1 VIVQEFERQM
11 LTRLDAST
19 RARPSGEGLPNA
31 EEMRVLA
38 DCMLG
43 TGLRT
48 EFQPVLDLRNGT
60 VFAYEALS
68 RGPAGSAFERPA
80 ALFSLARAHGFDSD
94 IEMVAVKLA
103 VERFAAAGAPAK
115 LFVNFSPRAL
125 AKRNID
131 GATVQEY
138 MAMAGMRSKEV
149 VIELTENHVLTDSS
163 PAWTALLEYRQRG
176 YEIAIDDLGEGFASL
191 RLWSVLNP
199 EFVKIDRHFVDGIHG
214 DPIKLQ
220 MARAIVQIA
229 AVAGANVIAEG
240 VEHEADL
247 QVVRDLGIRYCQGYL
262 IARPA
267 AEPRD
272 DEALGLWRRMS
283 QDPVVAFPV
292 PGRNVNLVSART
304 LLRRAEAVSP
314 ETENDLVFARF
325 ESEPDLPV
333 VPVVRDGRPVGLVNR
348 HAFID
353 RFARPYRRELYGRKP
368 VSALMNEDP
377 AIVEADMSIQEIGQL
392 VSGGRHNAV
401 MDGFIIVERGRYLG
415 IGTSADLLRE
425 ITEMQ
430 MMAARYANPLTML
443 PGNVPISEHL
453 ERLIAQG
460 REFCTCYGDLDN
472 FKPFNDVFGYQR
484 VDEVIQLA
492 ARTLTEVC
500 DPRLDFLG
508 HVGGDDFV
516 TAMQSQDWELRCR
529 KALELFG
536 ERIQLLFSED
546 ARQEG
551 GFVAEDRQGNRRRY
565 PLPSLSI
572 GAVPVYPETFRTH
585 SEIAAAATEAKKFA
599 KRQDGNSIF
608 VERRR
613 YPGGQFKPAQT

>member
-1 VIVQEFERQM
+1 MIVQEFERQL
-11 LTRLDAST
+11 LTRLA
-19 RARPSGEGLPNA
+19 APPGAGPVGAGLPNA

-94 IEMVAVKLA
+94 IEMVAVRMA

-125 AKRNID
+125 ATRNID

-138 MAMAGMRSKEV
+138 V
-149 VIELTENHVLTDSS
+149 
-163 PAWTALLEYRQRG
+163 
-176 YEIAIDDLGEGFASL
+176 
-191 RLWSVLNP
+191 
-199 EFVKIDRHFVDGIHG
+199 
-214 DPIKLQ
+214 
-220 MARAIVQIA
+220 ARAIVQIA

-283 QDPVVAFPV
+283 QEPVVAFPV

-304 LLRRAEAVSP
+304 LLRRVEAVSP
-314 ETENDLVFARF
+314 EAENDLVFARF

-333 VPVVRDGRPVGLVNR
+333 VAVVRDGRPVGLVNR

-401 MDGFIIVERGRYLG
+401 MDGFIIVERGHYLG

-484 VDEVIQLA
+484 GDEVIQLA

-516 TAMQSQDWELRCR
+516 MAMQSADWELRCR